1 MRRQRK
7 RVNQTPTKAKRG
19 GNQSPD
25 GDPSSEGSS
34 RRDLLLK
41 ARNGLIAVAVIGGAG
56 WYMVEEVRAVN
67 REQDL
72 SMLGNG
78 VATVV
83 QIHDPQCP
91 KCTALQREA
100 RDAMDGFEASEI
112 QFLVANIRTDE
123 GRGFARKHG
132 VGHVTLLL
140 FDGKG
145 KRLDTL
151 VGPNTAKNLERVFR
165 RHISRSKQS

>member
-1 MRRQRK
+1 MRRQGK
-7 RVNQTPTKAKRG
+7 RVKQSSAKAKRAGNRSIEPGDG
-19 GNQSPD
+19 G
-25 GDPSSEGSS
+25 EGTS
-34 RRDLLLK
+34 RRNVLLM
-41 ARNGLIAVAVIGGAG
+41 ARNGLIALAVVGGAG

-72 SMLGNG
+72 STLGNG
-78 VATVV
+78 VASVV
-83 QIHDPQCP
+83 QIHDPQCS

-100 RDAMDGFEASEI
+100 RDAMDAFDADEI
-112 QFLVANIRTDE
+112 QYLVANIRTDE
-123 GRGFARKHG
+123 GRAFARKHQ

-140 FDGKG
+140 FDNNG

-165 RHISRSKQS
+165 RHINRSNRG

>member
-7 RVNQTPTKAKRG
+7 RVPQGSPKTNRGHKA
-19 GNQSPD
+19 
-25 GDPSSEGSS
+25 PSQDATVEGAS
-34 RRDLLLK
+34 RRNILLK
-41 ARNGLIAVAVIGGAG
+41 ARNGVIALAVIGGAG

-72 SMLGNG
+72 STLGNG

-100 RDAMDGFEASEI
+100 RDAMDEFEAGEI

-123 GRGFARKHG
+123 GRAFARKHG

-140 FDGKG
+140 FDGEG

-165 RHISRSKQS
+165 RHIVRSKRG